1 MTTPYTIII
10 PSRYASTR
18 LPGKPLL
25 DINGKPLLQHVYED
39 ALTSSAKRVII
50 ATDDQR
56 IFDFSTSIGAEVV
69 MTSDAH
75 ASGTDRIAEVITKQ
89 NIADDT
95 IIVNLQG
102 DEYRL
107 PTILTDQVADALY
120 ESTSAS
126 VSTLC
131 EVITD
136 KDDINNPNVV
146 KVMFDK
152 NGLAINFSRSLIP
165 YPRQETTCNV
175 YRHIGLY
182 AYRAGYLKQL
192 TALPACE
199 YELTECLE
207 QLRVLYNSDK
217 IRVSIAS
224 AESGVGIDTPED
236 LERARAI

>member
-1 MTTPYTIII
+1 MTTPYTIVI

-39 ALTSSAKRVII
+39 ALTSNAQRVII

-56 IFDFSTSIGAEVV
+56 IFDFAMSIGAEVV
-69 MTSDAH
+69 MTREDH
-75 ASGTDRIAEVITKQ
+75 ESGTDRIAEVITNQ
-89 NIADDT
+89 NIADNT
-95 IIVNLQG
+95 IVVNLQG

-107 PTILTDQVADALY
+107 PTSLTDQVAQALHDNAQ
-120 ESTSAS
+120 AS

-131 EVITD
+131 EAITD
-136 KDDINNPNVV
+136 KDEVNNPNIV

-152 NGLAINFSRSLIP
+152 NGLAMNFSRSVIP
-165 YPRQETTCNV
+165 YPRQETNCNV

-192 TALPACE
+192 TALSPCE
-199 YELTECLE
+199 YELTESLE
-207 QLRVLYNSDK
+207 QLRVLYNGDK
-217 IRVSIAS
+217 IHVSIAA
-224 AESGVGIDTPED
+224 AESGIGIDTPED